1 MKRIMLLAAIIAATT
16 LNIAKTQAKG
26 ADKTVTITILHS
38 NDTHSC
44 IRPLNPNLADTAI
57 AGRGGYIRRIE
68 MLQQERQKDP
78 DLLLFDSGDFSQG
91 SPFYTLFKGDVEIGL
106 MNHMKVDATTIGNHE
121 FDFGVDNMARLFDMA
136 SFPVLCAN
144 YRFTGTALEG
154 KVEPYKIYK
163 VKGVRVGVFGIDP
176 EMEGLVDHN
185 KIGGVEY
192 LDPIATAN
200 EMANTLRN
208 REHCD
213 VVICLSHLGWLE
225 SGMSDQEM
233 ISHTRGIDLV
243 LGGHSHSYFR
253 NLHYVKDL
261 DGRSVPVDQN
271 GKHGIYIGKI
281 EIKVKRK

>member
-16 LNIAKTQAKG
+16 LNIAKAQANG

-200 EMANTLRN
+200 EMVNTLRN

-225 SGMSDQEM
+225 NGMSDQEM

>member
-1 MKRIMLLAAIIAATT
+1 MKRIMILAAIIAATT

-68 MLQQERQKDP
+68 MLRQERQKDP

-200 EMANTLRN
+200 EMVNTLRN

-225 SGMSDQEM
+225 NGMSDQEM

>member
-1 MKRIMLLAAIIAATT
+1 MKRIMILAAIIAATT
-16 LNIAKTQAKG
+16 LNIAKAQAKG

-200 EMANTLRN
+200 EMVNTLRN

>member
-1 MKRIMLLAAIIAATT
+1 MKRILILAAVITAST
-16 LNIAKTQAKG
+16 LAIAKTPTTKAE
-26 ADKTVTITILHS
+26 KTVTITILHS

-44 IRPLNPNLADTAI
+44 ILPLNPNLADTAI
-57 AGRGGYIRRIE
+57 AGRGGFLRRIE
-68 MLQQERQKDP
+68 MLRQERLKDP

-106 MNHMKVDATTIGNHE
+106 MNRMGVDATTIGNHE
-121 FDFGVDNMARLFDMA
+121 FDFGTDNMARLFDMA
-136 SFPVLCAN
+136 RFPVLCAN

-154 KVEPYKIYK
+154 KVQPYKIYK

-176 EMEGLVDHN
+176 QPEGLVDHN
-185 KIGGVEY
+185 KIGGIEY
-192 LDPIATAN
+192 MDPIATAN
-200 EMANTLRN
+200 EMVQTLRK

-225 SGMSDQEM
+225 SGMSDQEL
-233 ISHTRGIDLV
+233 ISHSRGIDLV

-253 NLHYVKDL
+253 TLRYVKDL
-261 DGRSVPVDQN
+261 DGRQVPVDQN

>member
-16 LNIAKTQAKG
+16 LNIAKAQAKG

-68 MLQQERQKDP
+68 MLRQERQKDP

-106 MNHMKVDATTIGNHE
+106 MNRMKVDATTIGNHE

-200 EMANTLRN
+200 EMVNTLRN